1 MFLADT
7 YLYTARYLYNSRF
20 LGGEPAQFFPIFPSF
35 GIFRGGKLGL
45 GKTGKNWEYEKN
57 VIHEN
62 LLLLEQTATMEAF
75 ECVFFNKCAISV
87 VSIPIRC

>member
-1 MFLADT
+1 MSSM
-7 YLYTARYLYNSRF
+7 YLKCAMLYVMCNVICYVYN
-20 LGGEPAQFFPIFPSF
+20 AQHLLHCAKI
-35 GIFRGGKLGL
+35 GNMR
-45 GKTGKNWEYEKN
+45 KN

>member
-1 MFLADT
+1 M
-7 YLYTARYLYNSRF
+7 
-20 LGGEPAQFFPIFPSF
+20 GGGPAQFFPVPVLEFLE
-35 GIFRGGKLGL
+35 REL
-45 GKTGKNWEYEKN
+45 GKIGKNWEKLGKIGNMRKN

-75 ECVFFNKCAISV
+75 ECVFFNKCVISV

>member
-1 MFLADT
+1 M
-7 YLYTARYLYNSRF
+7 NW
-20 LGGEPAQFFPIFPSF
+20 GGGGPIFPNPTF
-35 GIFRGGKLGL
+35 KIFRGG
-45 GKTGKNWEYEKN
+45 TGKNWEKLGKIGNMRKN

>member
-1 MFLADT
+1 M
-7 YLYTARYLYNSRF
+7 
-20 LGGEPAQFFPIFPSF
+20 
-35 GIFRGGKLGL
+35 GKI
-45 GKTGKNWEYEKN
+45 GKNWEKLGKIGENWEKLGKIGNMRKN